1 MSISKNGSSS
11 PSTSTSSAN
20 TNTNKKPARPPT
32 AFERRV
38 YEATSAIPRGRVS
51 TYGEVARLLGSSPRA
66 VGGALR
72 RNPFAPAV
80 PCHRVV
86 AAGGAALGGFSGTWG
101 ATPETARKL
110 SMLQEE
116 QVEMRT
122 KKGKGRGKG
131 GKGKGGGGAGE
142 VEFDRAAVMS
152 AAELAEALRAMSASS
167 SASSEKTKKK
177 G

>member
-1 MSISKNGSSS
+1 M
-11 PSTSTSSAN
+11 PPTAPASTPAN
-20 TNTNKKPARPPT
+20 NKKPARPPT

-51 TYGEVARLLGSSPRA
+51 TYGEVAKLLGSSPRA

-72 RNPFAPAV
+72 RNPFAPRV

-101 ATPETARKL
+101 ETPETARKL
-110 SMLQEE
+110 SMLVEE
-116 QVEMRT
+116 EVEMTRTT
-122 KKGKGRGKG
+122 KKGKGG
-131 GKGKGGGGAGE
+131 GNDGGGGVQQG
-142 VEFDRAAVMS
+142 VEFGRAAVMS
-152 AAELAEALRAMSASS
+152 AAELAEALGAIHASS
-167 SASSEKTKKK
+167 SSSAKTKKK

>member
-1 MSISKNGSSS
+1 MADCLLAMTS
-11 PSTSTSSAN
+11 STSTTIPTL
-20 TNTNKKPARPPT
+20 TNEKPARPPT
-32 AFERRV
+32 AFEQRV

-51 TYGEVARLLGSSPRA
+51 TYGEVAKLLKSSPRA

-72 RNPFAPAV
+72 RNPFAPRV

-110 SMLQEE
+110 SMLVEE
-116 QVEMRT
+116 EVEVIK
-122 KKGKGRGKG
+122 KKGKD
-131 GKGKGGGGAGE
+131 GKGGG
-142 VEFDRAAVMS
+142 VEFGRSAVVSAEELKAIMS
-152 AAELAEALRAMSASS
+152 CSS
-167 SASSEKTKKK
+167 SPTKTKKK

>member
-1 MSISKNGSSS
+1 MPISTWTSSS
-11 PSTSTSSAN
+11 P
-20 TNTNKKPARPPT
+20 NTNKKPARPPT

-51 TYGEVARLLGSSPRA
+51 TYGELAKLLKSSPRA

-110 SMLQEE
+110 SMLVEE
-116 QVEMRT
+116 EVEMTT
-122 KKGKGRGKG
+122 KKGKGKGKG
-131 GKGKGGGGAGE
+131 GKGEGGGGAGE
-142 VEFDRAAVMS
+142 VEFGRAAVMS

-167 SASSEKTKKK
+167 SASSKKTKKK

>member
-1 MSISKNGSSS
+1 MP

-86 AAGGAALGGFSGTWG
+86 ARNGALTGYRWGVDRKRALLERE
-101 ATPETARKL
+101 AAQAQLTPST
-110 SMLQEE
+110 
-116 QVEMRT
+116 
-122 KKGKGRGKG
+122 
-131 GKGKGGGGAGE
+131 
-142 VEFDRAAVMS
+142 
-152 AAELAEALRAMSASS
+152 
-167 SASSEKTKKK
+167 
-177 G
+177 